1 MRQNHEWFTLKLFI
15 NLHQPDFHR
24 LKELDEANRLDVTTT
39 RTKSAR
45 CTTWSN
51 VEVMFKTFSNSP
63 EQIKILQ
70 SFPWVGDLKLPCVR
84 FDKASKVEPANTSFR
99 GIFGHYGEKEMR
111 IFMLL
116 FKKPNSCLFEY
127 LDRPLCQ
134 VFFSIALERSRKYIQ
149 YDFLW

>member
-1 MRQNHEWFTLKLFI
+1 MQVDCQNFFVYRLDGTCLLFQQ
-15 NLHQPDFHR
+15 LATSLQRSSCSKCDFHR
-24 LKELDEANRLDVTTT
+24 LKKELDEANRLDVTTT

-51 VEVMFKTFSNSP
+51 VEVIFKTFSNSP

-84 FDKASKVEPANTSFR
+84 FDKASKIEPANTSFR
-99 GIFGHYGEKEMR
+99 GIFGHYGEKERR

-116 FKKPNSCLFEY
+116 FKKPNSTY
-127 LDRPLCQ
+127 LSTWTGPYAKY
-134 VFFSIALERSRKYIQ
+134 FS
-149 YDFLW
+149 